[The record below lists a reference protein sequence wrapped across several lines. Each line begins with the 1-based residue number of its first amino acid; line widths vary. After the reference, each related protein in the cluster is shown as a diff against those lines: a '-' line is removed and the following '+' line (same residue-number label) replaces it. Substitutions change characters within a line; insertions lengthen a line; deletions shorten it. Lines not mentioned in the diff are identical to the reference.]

1 MKKFLKYL
9 SLLLLACI
17 VVFALGPK
25 PDTTAQI
32 TFEAKL
38 ETKNL
43 DVYLQEQEGG
53 ISNIVEGAEKEIIWA
68 DPTAK
73 AQTDIALIYI
83 HGFSATKHETRPVT
97 DKIADVLGANIY
109 YARLKGHG
117 RDGDAMAEA
126 SFQDWANDYA
136 EAIAIGEK
144 LGKKLII
151 LSASTGSTLA
161 TWGLTNPELSK
172 NVSGIVMISPN
183 FELHGLSTWLAN
195 IPWAETIL
203 PAVAGAE
210 RSWEPLNE
218 EHGKWWTTR
227 YPSKAIFPMTSM
239 LKVLKSVDKSKI
251 MTPAFFIYAPED
263 KVIVSQEVE
272 KVASEWGGPTKIL
285 KIEETSDPYKH
296 VIAGDILS
304 PENTN
309 RVTYEI
315 IAWLVQNKKLNLPEI
330 FRGSDNAF

>member
-1 MKKFLKYL
+1 
-9 SLLLLACI
+9 
-17 VVFALGPK
+17 
-25 PDTTAQI
+25 
-32 TFEAKL
+32 
-38 ETKNL
+38 
-43 DVYLQEQEGG
+43 
-53 ISNIVEGAEKEIIWA
+53 VEGAEKEIIWA

-172 NVSGIVMISPN
+172 NVSGIVMISP
-183 FELHGLSTWLAN
+183 
-195 IPWAETIL
+195 
-203 PAVAGAE
+203 
-210 RSWEPLNE
+210 
-218 EHGKWWTTR
+218 
-227 YPSKAIFPMTSM
+227 AIFPMTSM

>member
-1 MKKFLKYL
+1 MIKFIKFAFGIIIL
-9 SLLLLACI
+9 SAI
-17 VVFALGPK
+17 IFALGPR
-25 PDTTAQI
+25 PSTQAGI
-32 TFEAKL
+32 TFQASSL
-38 ETKNL
+38 DDTL
-43 DVYLQEQEGG
+43 DVYLQTSEAKFSD
-53 ISNIVEGAEKEIIWA
+53 ITEGAEKEIIWA
-68 DPTAK
+68 DPTAQS
-73 AQTDIALIYI
+73 QTDIALVYI

-97 DKIADVLGANIY
+97 DKIAEVLGANIY
-109 YARLKGHG
+109 YARLQGHG
-117 RDGDAMAEA
+117 RSGDAMAEA
-126 SFQDWANDYA
+126 SFQGWANDFA

-172 NVSGIVMISPN
+172 NVAGIVMISPN
-183 FELHGLSTWLAN
+183 FELHGISTWLAN

-203 PAVAGAE
+203 PAVAGKQ

-218 EHGKWWTTR
+218 EHGKWWTTS

-239 LKVLKSVDKSKI
+239 LKVLKSVDKSQIK
-251 MTPAFFIYAPED
+251 TPAFFIYAPED
-263 KVIVSQEVE
+263 KVIVSSEVA

-285 KIEETSDPYKH
+285 KIEETSDPFKH

-315 IAWLVQNKKLNLPEI
+315 IAWLVQNKKLDLPEL
-330 FRGSDNAF
+330 FRGSGNAF

>member
-1 MKKFLKYL
+1 MKKLFKYTGL
-9 SLLLLACI
+9 FLLLCI

-25 PDTTAQI
+25 PETTANI
-32 TFEAKL
+32 TFEKTSIT
-38 ETKNL
+38 ENL
-43 DVYLQEQEGG
+43 DVYLRDIE
-53 ISNIVEGAEKEIIWA
+53 SNVPNIVEGAEKEIIWA

-73 AQTDIALIYI
+73 TQTDIALVYI

-117 RDGDAMAEA
+117 RDGEGMTDA
-126 SFQDWANDYA
+126 SFQHWANDYA
-136 EAIAIGEK
+136 EAIAIGER

-161 TWGLTNPELSK
+161 TWGLTNSELSSK
-172 NVSGIVMISPN
+172 VAGIVMISPN
-183 FELHGLSTWLAN
+183 FELHGISTWLAN

-210 RSWEPLNE
+210 RSWEPLND

-251 MTPAFFIYAPED
+251 TTPAFFIYAPED
-263 KVIVSQEVE
+263 KVIVSQEVA

-285 KIEETSDPYKH
+285 RIEETSDPFKH

-315 IAWLVQNKKLNLPEI
+315 IAWLVQNKELNLPEF
-330 FRGSDNAF
+330 FRGSGNAF